1 MKHDIETKAD
11 IETLVNTFYSK
22 VIDDQT
28 IGYIFKNTLEFSFE
42 KHIPIMVSFW
52 ETLLFG
58 VMSYKGNPMIKH
70 IELNKTIPLH
80 SRHFTKWLALWESTI
95 QEIFEGKNA
104 NEAISKARNI
114 AEIMQL
120 KINIHNNLQA
130 T

>member
-1 MKHDIETKAD
+1 MKHDIETKED

-22 VIDDQT
+22 VIDDPT
-28 IGYIFKNTLEFSFE
+28 IGYIFKNSIGFSFE

-80 SRHFTKWLALWESTI
+80 SQHFTQWLALWDSTI
-95 QEIFEGKNA
+95 QENFEGKNA

-114 AEIMQL
+114 AGIMQL
-120 KINIHNNLQA
+120 KINIPA
-130 T
+130 TL